1 MSAYVSPPSYA
12 KSVANVSD
20 SRSLLMSSNGRT
32 TNQKAETRII
42 HGSFFSGVVF
52 AAALAFCNLGAST
65 SASHNNL
72 NTIKPMSTPVINRND
87 SDEDDDNYVY
97 EADCLQELFGL
108 NTAQWAKI
116 LKVERKTI
124 YNWRKSP
131 ETKLKASAAER
142 IRVLQAFAKEFN
154 PKHSDFFSKFIFGR
168 MADVNL
174 MKAFFSEPLVLDELL
189 TQYDNIY
196 AKLDGMVKRKILLG
210 A

>member
-1 MSAYVSPPSYA
+1 MFT
-12 KSVANVSD
+12 
-20 SRSLLMSSNGRT
+20 RT
-32 TNQKAETRII
+32 IWFKY
-42 HGSFFSGVVF
+42 G
-52 AAALAFCNLGAST
+52 
-65 SASHNNL
+65 
-72 NTIKPMSTPVINRND
+72 
-87 SDEDDDNYVY
+87 
-97 EADCLQELFGL
+97 
-108 NTAQWAKI
+108 QWAKI

-142 IRVLQAFAKEFN
+142 IRVLQIFAKEFN

>member
-52 AAALAFCNLGAST
+52 AAALVFSNLGAST

-87 SDEDDDNYVY
+87 NGEDDDNYVY

-142 IRVLQAFAKEFN
+142 IRVLQIFAKEFN